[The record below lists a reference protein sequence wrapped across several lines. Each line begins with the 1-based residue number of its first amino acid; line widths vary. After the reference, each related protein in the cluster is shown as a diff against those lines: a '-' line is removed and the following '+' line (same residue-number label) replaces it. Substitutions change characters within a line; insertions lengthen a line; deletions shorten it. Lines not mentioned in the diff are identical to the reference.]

1 MSPQSQSP
9 SSAVAD
15 SGDCWQLQEAKA
27 RFSEVVRRASEKG
40 PQHVSVNGRER
51 AVILSAAEYVRL
63 RGRPTGKLLVELM
76 GDSPLTDVI
85 MEHPKT
91 SGPVRDVEL

>member
-9 SSAVAD
+9 SSTVVDA
-15 SGDCWQLQEAKA
+15 GDCWQLQEAKA
-27 RFSEVVRRASEKG
+27 RFSEVVRRASEEG
-40 PQHVSVNGRER
+40 PQHVTVNGRKR
-51 AVILSAAEYVRL
+51 AVILSTAEYVRL

-85 MEHPKT
+85 MEHPKIR
-91 SGPVRDVEL
+91 GPVRDVEL

>member
-1 MSPQSQSP
+1 MNSQSP
-9 SSAVAD
+9 CSVAAD
-15 SGDCWQLQEAKA
+15 SGDWWQLQEAKA
-27 RFSEVVRRASEKG
+27 RFSEVVRRAGERG
-40 PQHVSVNGRER
+40 PQHVTVNGQER
-51 AVILSAAEYVRL
+51 AVILSAEEYVLL

-76 GDSPLTDVI
+76 GNSPLTDVT